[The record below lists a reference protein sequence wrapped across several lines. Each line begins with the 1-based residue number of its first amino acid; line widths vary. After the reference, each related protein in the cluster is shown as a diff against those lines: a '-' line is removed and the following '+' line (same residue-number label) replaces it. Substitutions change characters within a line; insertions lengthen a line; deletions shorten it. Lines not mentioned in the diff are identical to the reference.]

1 MGHPSLGRGSATA
14 INIIAILSLFLLVT
28 YKIILTTEKNVV
40 KEINIS
46 KEISTKQ
53 EELYGN
59 INTQRIINSN
69 NEPHNWLSHGRDYNE
84 QRYSPLNQINIETI
98 KNLELEWSLDMGTTR
113 GLEATP
119 IVDNGIMFVSS
130 TWSVVHA
137 VDARTGEELWVYDP
151 NVPRSWARKVCCD
164 VVNRGV
170 AVWEGKVYFG
180 TIDGRLIS
188 LDAKTGKVV
197 WEINTLI
204 DTDKDYTITGAPRV
218 ANGLVYIGNG
228 GADMGGVRGYVSAYN
243 TNNGSLKWRF
253 FTVPGNPSLPFE
265 HPELEMAAKTWT
277 GQWWTMGGGGTVWNS
292 IVYDPEF
299 NQLYIGTGNGSPWN
313 QQIRSPEGGDNLFLS
328 SIVALNAD
336 TGKMNWYY
344 QTTPEERWDYTATQD
359 IILADL
365 EIDGL
370 SKKVLMQAPK
380 NGFFY
385 VIDRKTGELLRANNY
400 VRTNWASHVDL
411 ETGRPVLN
419 PDKDYY
425 KKAVWILPGTFGGHG
440 WQAMSYDPKQ
450 KLVFIPTMEIA
461 AVHKVKESFTK
472 TGLFKMQPGTVSTGT
487 EFNLFQTVPDM
498 SDGESIPPI
507 TGELIAFNPV
517 NGETKWKIKH
527 EQFWNGGIL
536 ATAGNLVFQGNGS
549 GFFEAYNSENGKLL
563 WSRNTWIGI
572 MAPPITYMIDGQ
584 QYISILAG
592 DGGSSN
598 FLGDNFGQWEG
609 KVASIKYGNY
619 GKLLTFKL
627 DGKSKIEALPERDLT
642 IPQQPILNA
651 SLENIKVG
659 EDIYANY
666 CAICHGSGVHGKTIS
681 DLRYMSESTHEN
693 FKKIVFDGMLEDNGM
708 KGFSDVLTEQ
718 NVFEVHSYIVDV
730 ATRERKAQLNKN

>member
-1 MGHPSLGRGSATA
+1 MKHPSLSRKTA
-14 INIIAILSLFLLVT
+14 IIINILLLLIL
-28 YKIILTTEKNVV
+28 IILTTLGSYSLK
-40 KEINIS
+40 KETQNSNNQIKSNIA
-46 KEISTKQ
+46 KEEII
-53 EELYGN
+53 GN
-59 INTQRIINSN
+59 INQSRIINAD
-69 NEPHNWLSHGRDYNE
+69 NEPHNWLAHGRDYYE
-84 QRYSPLNQINIETI
+84 QRYSPLDQINTKTI
-98 KNLELEWSLDMGTTR
+98 KDLELEWSLDMGTTR

-137 VDARTGEELWVYDP
+137 VDAKTGEELWVYDP

-170 AVWEGKVYFG
+170 AVWKGKVFFG

-188 LDAKTGKVV
+188 LDSKTGEVI

-204 DTDKDYTITGAPRV
+204 DKEKDYTITGAPRI
-218 ANGLVYIGNG
+218 ANGKVFIGNG

-243 TNNGSLKWRF
+243 TDNGNLEWRF
-253 FTVPGNPSLPFE
+253 YTVPGDPSLPFE

-299 NQLYIGTGNGSPWN
+299 NQVYIGTGNGSPWN

-328 SIVALNAD
+328 SIVALDAD
-336 TGKMNWYY
+336 NGKMKWFY

-359 IILADL
+359 IMLAEILV
-365 EIDGL
+365 DG
-370 SKKVLMQAPK
+370 SKRKVLMQAPK

-385 VIDRKTGELLRANNY
+385 VLDRETGELLRANNY

-411 ETGRPVLN
+411 KTGRPVLN

-425 KKAVWILPGTFGGHG
+425 KKAEWILPGTFGGHG

-450 KLVFIPTMEIA
+450 GLVFIPTMEIV
-461 AVHKVKESFTK
+461 AVHKVKESYSK
-472 TGLFKMQPGTVSTGT
+472 TGLYKMQPQTVNTGT
-487 EFNLFQTVPDM
+487 EFNLWGTVPDM

-507 TGELIAFNPV
+507 TGELIAFDPIT
-517 NGETKWKIKH
+517 GETKWSIQH
-527 EQFWNGGIL
+527 DQFWNGGPL
-536 ATAGNLVFQGNGS
+536 TTAGNIVFQGNAS
-549 GFFEAYNSENGKLL
+549 GFFEAYDSRNGKLI
-563 WSRNTWIGI
+563 WSKNAYIGI
-572 MAPPITYMIDGQ
+572 MAPPITFMIDGE

-592 DGGSSN
+592 DGGASN
-598 FLGDNFGQWEG
+598 FLGDNFGEWRG
-609 KVASIKYGNY
+609 KLASIKYGNN

-627 DGKSKIEALPERDLT
+627 GGRSKIEQIPERDLT
-642 IPQQPILNA
+642 IPEQPILNA
-651 SLENIKVG
+651 SIEDIKAG

-666 CAICHGSGVHGKTIS
+666 CAICHGSGVHGKTIA
-681 DLRYMSESTHEN
+681 DLRYMDSFTHEN
-693 FKKIVFDGMLEDNGM
+693 FKEIVLNGLYEENGM
-708 KGFSDVLTEQ
+708 KGFSDILDEK
-718 NVFEVHSYIVDV
+718 NIFEVHSYIVDV
-730 ATRERKAQLNKN
+730 ATKEREKNINN

>member
-1 MGHPSLGRGSATA
+1 MGHPSLGKGSATA
-14 INIIAILSLFLLVT
+14 INIIAILTLCLLVL
-28 YKIILTTEKNVV
+28 YKIVLSNEKNVV
-40 KEINIS
+40 KEININ
-46 KEISTKQ
+46 KEISLKKD
-53 EELYGN
+53 ELYGN

-69 NEPHNWLSHGRDYNE
+69 GEPQNWLSHGRNYHE
-84 QRYSPLNQINIETI
+84 QRYSPLNIINTETV
-98 KNLELEWSLDMGTTR
+98 KDLELEWSLDMGTTR

-188 LDAKTGKVV
+188 LDAKTGELF

-243 TNNGSLKWRF
+243 INDGSLEWRF
-253 FTVPGNPSLPFE
+253 FTVPGDPSLPFE

-328 SIVALNAD
+328 SIVALDAD

-359 IILADL
+359 IMLADL
-365 EIDGL
+365 EVDGANR
-370 SKKVLMQAPK
+370 KVLMQAPK

-400 VRTNWASHVDL
+400 VRTNWATHVDL

-425 KKAVWILPGTFGGHG
+425 EKAVWMLPGTFGGHG

-450 KLVFIPTMEIA
+450 KIVFIPIMEIA
-461 AVHKVKESFTK
+461 AVHKVKETFAE
-472 TGLFKMQPGTVSTGT
+472 TGLFKMQPGTVNTGT

-507 TGELIAFNPV
+507 TGELIAFDPLT
-517 NGETKWKIKH
+517 GETKWSIKH
-527 EQFWNGGIL
+527 EQFWNGGPL
-536 ATAGNLVFQGNGS
+536 TTAGNLVFQGNGS
-549 GFFEAYNSENGKLL
+549 GFFEAYNAENGEL
-563 WSRNTWIGI
+563 
-572 MAPPITYMIDGQ
+572 
-584 QYISILAG
+584 
-592 DGGSSN
+592 SSN
-598 FLGDNFGQWEG
+598 F
-609 KVASIKYGNY
+609 
-619 GKLLTFKL
+619 T
-627 DGKSKIEALPERDLT
+627 
-642 IPQQPILNA
+642 
-651 SLENIKVG
+651 NI
-659 EDIYANY
+659 
-666 CAICHGSGVHGKTIS
+666 
-681 DLRYMSESTHEN
+681 M
-693 FKKIVFDGMLEDNGM
+693 
-708 KGFSDVLTEQ
+708 
-718 NVFEVHSYIVDV
+718 
-730 ATRERKAQLNKN
+730 

>member
-1 MGHPSLGRGSATA
+1 MGHPSLGKGSAAA
-14 INIIAILSLFLLVT
+14 INIIAILTLCLLVL
-28 YKIILTTEKNVV
+28 YKIVLSTEKNVV
-40 KEINIS
+40 EEININ
-46 KEISTKQ
+46 KEISLKKD
-53 EELYGN
+53 ELYGN

-69 NEPHNWLSHGRDYNE
+69 DEPQNWLSHGRNYHE
-84 QRYSPLNQINIETI
+84 QRYSPLNQINTETV

-137 VDARTGEELWVYDP
+137 VNAKTGEELWVYDP

-188 LDAKTGKVV
+188 LDAKTGELF

-243 TNNGSLKWRF
+243 TNDGSLEWRF
-253 FTVPGNPSLPFE
+253 FTVPGDPSLPFE

-313 QQIRSPEGGDNLFLS
+313 QQIRSPGGGDNLFLS
-328 SIVALNAD
+328 SIVALDAD

-359 IILADL
+359 IMLADL
-365 EIDGL
+365 KIDGRER
-370 SKKVLMQAPK
+370 KVLMQAPK

-400 VRTNWASHVDL
+400 VRTNWATHVDL

-419 PDKDYY
+419 PDKNYY
-425 KKAVWILPGTFGGHG
+425 EKAVWMLPGTFGGHG

-450 KLVFIPTMEIA
+450 KIVFIPIMEIA
-461 AVHKVKESFTK
+461 AVHKVKDTFAK
-472 TGLFKMQPGTVSTGT
+472 TGLFKMQPGTVNTGT

-507 TGELIAFNPV
+507 TGELIAFDPLT
-517 NGETKWKIKH
+517 GETKWSVKH
-527 EQFWNGGIL
+527 EQFWNGGPL
-536 ATAGNLVFQGNGS
+536 TTAGNLVFQGNGS
-549 GFFEAYNSENGKLL
+549 GFFEAYNVENGELL

-572 MAPPITYMIDGQ
+572 MAPPVTYMIDGQ

-592 DGGSSN
+592 DGGASN
-598 FLGDNFGQWEG
+598 FLGDNFGEWKG

-627 DGKSKIEALPERDLT
+627 GGKSKIEELPERDLT
-642 IPQQPILNA
+642 IPKQPILNA
-651 SLENIKVG
+651 SLDNINAG
-659 EDIYANY
+659 MDIYANY
-666 CAICHGSGVHGKTIS
+666 CAICHGSGVHGKAIA

-693 FKKIVFDGMLEDNGM
+693 FKNIVFDGMLEENGM
-708 KGFSDVLTEQ
+708 KGFSDILTEQ

-730 ATRERKAQLNKN
+730 ATREREAQLNKN